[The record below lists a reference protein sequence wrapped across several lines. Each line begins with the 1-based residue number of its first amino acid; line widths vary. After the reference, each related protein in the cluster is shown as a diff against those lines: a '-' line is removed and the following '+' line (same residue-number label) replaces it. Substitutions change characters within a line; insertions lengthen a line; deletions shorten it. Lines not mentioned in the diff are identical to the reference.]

1 MYLPLHSC
9 IHHNSLHVDR
19 SSTENT
25 DLDQFVKMSFVSNE
39 GMIKWKM
46 LALNLEIYMSQIS
59 DTFSFEIGTNNV
71 PIGEGIYGLVD
82 FTQYGEI
89 DKKLG

>member
-1 MYLPLHSC
+1 MAIWVVGQGAKDISKYLSYCMYLPLHSC

-46 LALNLEIYMSQIS
+46 LALNLEIYMS
-59 DTFSFEIGTNNV
+59 
-71 PIGEGIYGLVD
+71 
-82 FTQYGEI
+82 
-89 DKKLG
+89 

>member
-1 MYLPLHSC
+1 MYFPLHSC

-46 LALNLEIYMSQIS
+46 LALNLEIYKSMVCPKLVIHSHLKLEQG
-59 DTFSFEIGTNNV
+59 TFPLERVFMA
-71 PIGEGIYGLVD
+71 
-82 FTQYGEI
+82 
-89 DKKLG
+89 